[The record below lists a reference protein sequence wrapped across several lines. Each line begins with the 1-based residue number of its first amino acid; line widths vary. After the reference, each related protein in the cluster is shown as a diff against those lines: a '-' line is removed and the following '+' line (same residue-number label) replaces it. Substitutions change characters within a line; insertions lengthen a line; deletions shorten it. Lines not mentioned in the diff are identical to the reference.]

1 MSRKRRFKKII
12 KGYLNRIGKDGQ
24 PHDDVDNV
32 PAGEKKALLATI
44 DAEDNATLLNRFN
57 FLNPGTPDETF
68 NVDGDGGTF
77 KNDVNPFDE
86 RDFRDQDGDGTGDNE
101 DIILTK
107 IRLDAIF
114 QDMQK
119 LAPATKLAGRPVGT
133 LQQLM
138 DEAEAIR
145 LAVKAIYDPEDTDH
159 NGDFAEGDKANAVT
173 ALAGLRTNGATVT
186 LSDGVTQ
193 VTVSKERFTEAG
205 SSGFNELLLAI
216 DRQKAEVDG
225 LKAEIAAMTADG
237 DVTFPGAKFG
247 DYNGLGDSLKALTG
261 AANTGGGI
269 DGNTALADL
278 VTTAKEHIT
287 KAAAGD
293 GSSGAKVMID
303 RIDA

>member
-12 KGYLNRIGKDGQ
+12 KGYLNRIANDGAV
-24 PHDDVDNV
+24 HDDVDTQ
-32 PAGEKKALLATI
+32 AEKKALLATI
-44 DAEDNATLLNRFN
+44 DAENNATLLARFN
-57 FLNPGTPDETF
+57 FSDPGLPTETF
-68 NVDGDGGTF
+68 DVENDGGTF
-77 KNDVNPFDE
+77 KNDPAPFDE
-86 RDFRDQDGDGTGDNE
+86 RDFQDTDGDTIGDNE

-119 LAPATKLAGRPVGT
+119 TTPGSKLATRPLGT

-145 LAVKAIYDPEDTDH
+145 LAVKAIYDPEDGVDH
-159 NGDFAEGDKANAVT
+159 DGDFAEGDKANAVT

-205 SSGFNELLLAI
+205 SDGFNALLTEI
-216 DRQKAEVDG
+216 DRQAALVAS
-225 LKAEIAAMTADG
+225 LKAEIAAMTADA
-237 DVTFPGAKFG
+237 DVAFPGAKFG
-247 DYNGLGDSLKALTG
+247 DYTAVGDSADAHTG
-261 AANTGGGI
+261 AANTGAGV
-269 DGNTALADL
+269 DGSVVIATVVA
-278 VTTAKEHIT
+278 TAKEHINKVAT
-287 KAAAGD
+287 GD
-293 GSSGAKVMID
+293 GTSGAKVMID